1 MEFELLDIKNDYVFK
16 RIFGEKEDI
25 LIHFLNSVLNYPEDE
40 KIISLTYLNTEI
52 NKDQEDDKET
62 RLDVLA
68 KLNNESFVNIEIQ
81 VQNTYEY
88 QKRCLYYW
96 AKLYEQQLTSGKK
109 YKTLKPAICIHILNF
124 NFFKDKAY
132 FMTKIKPL
140 DTETRKVFSH
150 DFQLYF
156 LEVPKIPDQ
165 YYNELD
171 KWMHF
176 FKGASKETVMAM
188 QTPEIEK
195 AFSTLEYISQDPV
208 ARAKY
213 EARRKYE
220 LDYNTDMDGAREE
233 GVKIGFTKGF
243 QNGKNEGEQLGF
255 AKGINNRN
263 KEIVLNLLAND
274 FSIEMISK
282 ITDLPISEIEKLK
295 NT

>member
-1 MEFELLDIKNDYVFK
+1 MCEGSTIY
-16 RIFGEKEDI
+16 
-25 LIHFLNSVLNYPEDE
+25 
-40 KIISLTYLNTEI
+40 
-52 NKDQEDDKET
+52 
-62 RLDVLA
+62 
-68 KLNNESFVNIEIQ
+68 
-81 VQNTYEY
+81 
-88 QKRCLYYW
+88 
-96 AKLYEQQLTSGKK
+96 
-109 YKTLKPAICIHILNF
+109 AICIHILNF
-124 NFFKDKAY
+124 NFFKDKDY

-195 AFSTLEYISQDPV
+195 AFNTLEYISQDPI

-233 GVKIGFTKGF
+233 GLQIGFTKGF
-243 QNGKNEGEQLGF
+243 QNGKHDQKIEI
-255 AKGINNRN
+255 AK
-263 KEIVLNLLAND
+263 NLLANH

-282 ITDLPISEIEKLK
+282 ITDLPISELEKLK
-295 NT
+295 NI

>member
-1 MEFELLDIKNDYVFK
+1 LKCGFVRRFTFK
-16 RIFGEKEDI
+16 HKE
-25 LIHFLNSVLNYPEDE
+25 HF
-40 KIISLTYLNTEI
+40 
-52 NKDQEDDKET
+52 
-62 RLDVLA
+62 
-68 KLNNESFVNIEIQ
+68 F
-81 VQNTYEY
+81 
-88 QKRCLYYW
+88 
-96 AKLYEQQLTSGKK
+96 
-109 YKTLKPAICIHILNF
+109 
-124 NFFKDKAY
+124 
-132 FMTKIKPL
+132 TKIKTL
-140 DTETRKVFSH
+140 DIDTKYIFSS

-195 AFSTLEYISQDPV
+195 AFSTLEYISQDPI

-233 GVKIGFTKGF
+233 GVKIGFTKG
-243 QNGKNEGEQLGF
+243 KTEGVQIGF
-255 AKGINNRN
+255 AKGKDEGVNNRN
-263 KEIVLNLLAND
+263 KEIVLNLLANH

-282 ITDLPISEIEKLK
+282 ITDLPFSEIEKLK

>member
-25 LIHFLNSVLNYPEDE
+25 LIHFLNSVLKYPEKE

-52 NKDQEDDKET
+52 NKEQEDDKET

-68 KLNNESFVNIEIQ
+68 KLNNNSFVNIEVQ

-88 QKRCLYYW
+88 EKRCLYYW

-124 NFFKDKAY
+124 NFFKHKDYFFTNIKAIDID
-132 FMTKIKPL
+132 TKY
-140 DTETRKVFSH
+140 VFSQ

-156 LEVPKIPDQ
+156 LEVPKIPNQ

-195 AFSTLEYISQDPV
+195 AFKTLEYISQDPI

-233 GVKIGFTKGF
+233 GI
-243 QNGKNEGEQLGF
+243 QQGKLEI
-255 AKGINNRN
+255 AK
-263 KEIVLNLLAND
+263 NLLANN
-274 FSIEMISK
+274 FSIEMIIK
-282 ITDLPISEIEKLK
+282 ITGLYIAEIEMLK
-295 NT
+295 T

>member
-1 MEFELLDIKNDYVFK
+1 MQFELLDIKNDYVFK

-25 LIHFLNSVLNYPEDE
+25 LIHFLNSVLNYPENE

-88 QKRCLYYW
+88 EKRCLYYW
-96 AKLYEQQLTSGKK
+96 AKLYEQQLTIGKK

-124 NFFKDKAY
+124 NFFKHKEH
-132 FMTKIKPL
+132 FFTKIKTL
-140 DTETRKVFSH
+140 DIDTKYVFST

-195 AFSTLEYISQDPV
+195 AFSTLEYISQDPI

-233 GVKIGFTKGF
+233 GFTKGKDEGVRIGF
-243 QNGKNEGEQLGF
+243 AKGKNEGVQIGEY
-255 AKGINNRN
+255 KRN
-263 KEIVLNLLAND
+263 KEIVLNLLANH

-295 NT
+295 NS

>member
-1 MEFELLDIKNDYVFK
+1 M
-16 RIFGEKEDI
+16 
-25 LIHFLNSVLNYPEDE
+25 LNYPEDE

-52 NKDQEDDKET
+52 NKDQENDKET
-62 RLDVLA
+62 RLNVLA

-88 QKRCLYYW
+88 EKRCLYYW
-96 AKLYEQQLTSGKK
+96 AKLYEQQLIRGKK

-124 NFFKDKAY
+124 NFFKDKDY
-132 FMTKIKPL
+132 FMTKIKAL

-150 DFQLYF
+150 NFQLYF
-156 LEVPKIPDQ
+156 LEVPKITDQ

-195 AFSTLEYISQDPV
+195 AFITLEYISQDPV

-233 GVKIGFTKGF
+233 GFAKGKNEGVQIGFTKG
-243 QNGKNEGEQLGF
+243 KIEI
-255 AKGINNRN
+255 AK
-263 KEIVLNLLAND
+263 NLLTNH
-274 FSIEMISK
+274 FPIEMISK

-295 NT
+295 NS